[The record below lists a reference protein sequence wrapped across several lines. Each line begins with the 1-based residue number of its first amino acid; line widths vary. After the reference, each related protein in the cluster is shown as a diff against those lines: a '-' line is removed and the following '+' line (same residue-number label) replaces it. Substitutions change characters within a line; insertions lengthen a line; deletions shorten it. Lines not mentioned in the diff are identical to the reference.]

1 MLNFS
6 HTGKLTNKP
15 PIPFEALCTYDHLGT
30 WPVLFRGNFF
40 MLPGLMTSFNVS
52 VVPIYSFFYQLNWL
66 LLLIA
71 QKYHKIPQT
80 SSFPKYSSGSE
91 LCCLSSQQSVG
102 IFFSSSCLPVQW
114 AAERE
119 RERFKFYGQIHSL
132 LEWLLLLFSPL
143 ILICKSRCIWVCI
156 NWFIACLSWKT
167 LQVLEYAKNTSFLN
181 SFASSSGV
189 SSFPPDFHLLVVL
202 WPAMPYVGWF
212 KHVKG
217 WSWIGMIRFF
227 GGEKK
232 FCNIVGAS
240 SD

>member
-1 MLNFS
+1 MLKFS
-6 HTGKLTNKP
+6 HTGKLTNKL
-15 PIPFEALCTYDHLGT
+15 PIPFKALRIYGHLGT

-40 MLPGLMTSFNVS
+40 MLPGLKTSFNVS
-52 VVPIYSFFYQLNWL
+52 IVPLYSFFYQLNWL

-71 QKYHKIPQT
+71 QKYLQIPHT
-80 SSFPKYSSGSE
+80 SSFSKYRSG
-91 LCCLSSQQSVG
+91 LCCLSSQQPVG
-102 IFFSSSCLPVQW
+102 IFFTSSCLPVQW

-143 ILICKSRCIWVCI
+143 TLICKSRCIWVCI

-167 LQVLEYAKNTSFLN
+167 LQVLEYAKNTSFLK

-189 SSFPPDFHLLVVL
+189 SSFPPDFYLLVVL
-202 WPAMPYVGWF
+202 WPAMPCAGWF
-212 KHVKG
+212 KRTKG
-217 WSWIGMIRFF
+217 WSWIGMIPFF
-227 GGEKK
+227 WRGKK
-232 FCNIVGAS
+232 FCNIIGTR